1 MTPTLVNVWTHCLF
15 ADRVQVI
22 FFNNTFN
29 FFELRRK
36 GMSEPK
42 PIRFPFGQY
51 VFIVIRFNTISYGYS
66 AIIFYSL
73 NRNNLTHLLII
84 PSNLSLAVFSKSLN
98 ALSIETSA
106 NLFR

>member
-1 MTPTLVNVWTHCLF
+1 MTPTLVDVWTHCLF

-36 GMSEPK
+36 GMGEPK
-42 PIRFPFGQY
+42 SIRFPCWEY
-51 VFIVIRFNTISYGYS
+51 VFIAIRFNAISYGYS

-73 NRNNLTHLLII
+73 GRNNLTHPLII

-98 ALSIETSA
+98 ALSKETSA